1 MPQVQFQVNVATVE
15 YKYKK
20 QSTNVSSNPYGG
32 GIKYGGNQIESPRN
46 YGGLS
51 STMPIGIENSKNDRG
66 DEINL
71 DELQRYIGGGGAGR
85 F

>member
-1 MPQVQFQVNVATVE
+1 MNVSTVE

-20 QSTNVSSNPYGG
+20 QSTTVSSNPYGG
-32 GIKYGGNQIESPRN
+32 NNKYGNQIESPRN
-46 YGGLS
+46 YGLNQS
-51 STMPIGIENSKNDRG
+51 MPIGIENSNNDRG

-71 DELQRYIGGGGAGR
+71 DELQRYIGGGAGAGNR